1 MSVIFS
7 YVNCRTSKSPLSN
20 VKKSKVQIF
29 KIYDMKKIFKPS
41 LLLLSIIAM
50 LLACKKDEIDTTA
63 LTDFP
68 PGIFSATPADGSVV
82 GVGENFNV
90 VVKFVSGSVST
101 LSTTTVQ
108 VTDEAGNEI
117 TTKTEALSGT
127 SDSVIIE
134 GASFGADALA
144 LGKYKLNISVT
155 DTKGKTLTRT
165 NNFEIGIKPNIGII
179 GSATPTGWDSDTDM
193 PEVSPG
199 VYEVVIELIAGEVK
213 FRADNAWT
221 VNWGASTFP
230 SGIGT
235 QDGPNIPV
243 PAGTWK
249 VRFEFPS
256 GAYSFTPAVTYS
268 SNAEDLYLLGSFNN
282 FQGDEYHF
290 SLVADNTWVLNE
302 ILLKPG
308 DLIKFSEGP
317 NFMGDNWGDN
327 NSDGRAEL
335 FGNNITFAAPEGEA
349 YYKVT
354 FDDKT
359 RLYKFEFVKYPSIGI
374 IGSATPTGWDSDT
387 DMAHQGNGVFFVKM
401 TLTDG
406 AVKFRAND
414 SWDANWGGSDFPSG
428 TAVPGG
434 PDIMVTAGTY
444 DITFDRVNLTYKFEI
459 SAGFND
465 VGIIGNATPGGWD
478 TDTDMWSNGDGT
490 FNLVIGLDGGFVKFR
505 ANNSWD
511 VNWGSGDFP
520 TGTGT
525 QGGNDIPVTKGIYLV
540 SFNSITGEYNF
551 APASIGLIGDATPG
565 GWGTDTDMTEDAGAV
580 GVVKLNVTLVAGK
593 VKFRV
598 NDDWK
603 YNWGGDTFPMGTGSL
618 GGPDIPSTPGT
629 YNVSFNVNTGA
640 YSFQ

>member
-1 MSVIFS
+1 
-7 YVNCRTSKSPLSN
+7 
-20 VKKSKVQIF
+20 
-29 KIYDMKKIFKPS
+29 MKKIFKPS

-50 LLACKKDEIDTTA
+50 LFACKKDEIDTTA
-63 LTDFP
+63 LTDYP
-68 PGIFSATPADGSVV
+68 PGIFSATPADGSIV
-82 GVGENFNV
+82 GSGQNFDV
-90 VVKFVSGSVST
+90 VVKYVSGSVST

-108 VTDEAGNEI
+108 LTDEAGTEV
-117 TTKTEALSGT
+117 TVKTEALTGT
-127 SDSVIIE
+127 ADSIVID
-134 GASFGADALA
+134 GASFGADALPV
-144 LGKYKLNISVT
+144 GKYKLNISVT

-179 GSATPTGWDSDTDM
+179 GSATPDGWNSDVDM

-199 VYEVVIELIAGEVK
+199 VYELVITLIAGEAK
-213 FRADNAWT
+213 FRADDAWT
-221 VNWGASTFP
+221 ANWGANTFP

-243 PAGTWK
+243 AAGTWK

-256 GAYSFTPAVTYS
+256 GAYSFTTAVTYA

-282 FQGDEYHF
+282 FQGDQYRF
-290 SLVADNTWVLNE
+290 NLVADNTWVLNE

-308 DLIKFSEGP
+308 DLLKFSEGP
-317 NFMGDNWGDN
+317 NFMGKNWGDN
-327 NSDGRAEL
+327 NGDGKAEE

-349 YYKVT
+349 YYKVN
-354 FDDKT
+354 FNDKT
-359 RLYKFEFVKYPSIGI
+359 RLYSFEFVKYPSIGI
-374 IGSATPTGWDSDT
+374 IGSATPTGWDTDT
-387 DMAHQGNGVFFVKM
+387 DMEHQGNGVFFIKM
-401 TLTDG
+401 TLLDG

-414 SWDANWGGSDFPSG
+414 SWDNNWGGSDFPAG

-434 PDIMVTAGTY
+434 SDIMVTAGTY
-444 DITFDRVNLTYKFEI
+444 DITFDRANLTYKFET

-465 VGIIGNATPGGWD
+465 VGLIGNATPGGWD

-490 FNLVIGLDGGFVKFR
+490 FNLVIGLSDGFVKFR

-511 VNWGSGDFP
+511 VNWGGPTFP
-520 TGTGT
+520 SGTGT
-525 QGGNDIPVTKGIYLV
+525 QGGSDIAVTKGIYLV

-551 APASIGLIGDATPG
+551 APASLGIIGDATPG
-565 GWGTDTDMTEDAGAV
+565 GWNTDTDMTEDATEV
-580 GVVKLNVTLVAGK
+580 GVVKLNVTLTAGGA
-593 VKFRV
+593 KFRV

-603 YNWGGDTFPMGTGSL
+603 YNWGAADFPTGTGVRD
-618 GGPDIPSTPGT
+618 GANIPIPGGT